1 MAACEAVWDMARTDR
16 VHALIEA
23 ATGEECPCLSGGD
36 SPFLPK
42 RAPQL
47 EVA

>member
-1 MAACEAVWDMARTDR
+1 MAACEAVWDTIKVDR

-23 ATGEECPCLSGGD
+23 ATGEQCPCLDGGE

-42 RAPQL
+42 VAPDF
-47 EVA
+47 VAA